1 MIMSVLQ
8 VDLWSIGV
16 TFYHIA
22 TGQLPFRPYGGRQN
36 KDTMLVNQP
45 CQSTRP
51 TVKSLTLI
59 SRQALPQISILIGCS
74 RGFVSKA
81 KNA

>member
-51 TVKSLTLI
+51 TVNCFTPKISSL
-59 SRQALPQISILIGCS
+59 ILFTICHTILMMLVL
-74 RGFVSKA
+74 RVW
-81 KNA
+81 

>member
-1 MIMSVLQ
+1 MGYVIIYCKVVCNKITWYLCGFVFQ

-36 KDTMLVNQP
+36 RDTMYANSV
-45 CQSTRP
+45 
-51 TVKSLTLI
+51 
-59 SRQALPQISILIGCS
+59 A
-74 RGFVSKA
+74 
-81 KNA
+81 

>member
-45 CQSTRP
+45 CQSTR
-51 TVKSLTLI
+51 TDVLYDGHHGDVTTLL
-59 SRQALPQISILIGCS
+59 QSILFHEI
-74 RGFVSKA
+74 
-81 KNA
+81 

>member
-1 MIMSVLQ
+1 MGAIICYKVFCNKITWYLRGFVFQ

-36 KDTMLVNQP
+36 RDTMYANSVTVNIYHYYYR
-45 CQSTRP
+45 C
-51 TVKSLTLI
+51 
-59 SRQALPQISILIGCS
+59 ILDHYFCLEL
-74 RGFVSKA
+74 R
-81 KNA
+81 